1 MLSHIITTIDST
13 EEKNKLEELYKKYRG
28 LMLHIAMQMLKD
40 KELAEDVLSDSV
52 IKIIRHRQK
61 IFGLNDYQQRLYIAN
76 IIKTTTLD
84 LIKKMKNNPVEDTN
98 EIMETIQDSDSTV
111 LDKVIINEGYETIK
125 QVIKTLP
132 DSLKNVAYLNLIC
145 EHSHEEIA
153 GILGISNS
161 ASKMRLARAKKA
173 MREALSGDSRGDK
186 NGK

>member
-1 MLSHIITTIDST
+1 MLITIDSN

-28 LMLHIAMQMLKD
+28 LMLHIATQILKD
-40 KELAEDVLSDSV
+40 KEAAEDVLSESV

-61 IFGLNDYQQRLYIAN
+61 IFDLNCYQQRLYIVN
-76 IIKTTTLD
+76 IIKTTSLD
-84 LIKKMKNNPVEDTN
+84 LLKKIKNSPTDDGDMLENIPDNDVTLL
-98 EIMETIQDSDSTV
+98 SDLV
-111 LDKVIINEGYETIK
+111 ANEGYEAIK
-125 QVIKTLP
+125 GIIKTLP

-153 GILGISNS
+153 RVLGISIS

-173 MREALSGDSRGDK
+173 MREALTGDK